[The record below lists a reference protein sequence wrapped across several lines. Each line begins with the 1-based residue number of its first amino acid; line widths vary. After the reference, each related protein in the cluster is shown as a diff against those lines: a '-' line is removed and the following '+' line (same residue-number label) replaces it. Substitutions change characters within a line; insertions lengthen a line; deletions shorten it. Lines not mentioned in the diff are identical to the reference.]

1 MNKVSVNKI
10 EDKTFT
16 LMVMFVVSV
25 FTFVIYYDSFFYGES
40 NYDDHVY
47 FDYLKTLFEHG
58 LTISVFSSVFLD
70 FVNSNWHPITVL
82 SLSID
87 YLVGNGNPVY
97 FHVTNSI
104 IHVLNATLIYIV
116 FYKLSDNK
124 LASVVTVLLFTVHPL
139 NVETVIWISE
149 RKGLLST
156 FFALSSLNFYINYKN
171 NLCLHDKFF
180 SVALFV
186 LSLLSKPTT
195 ASIPFILILLDF
207 TVFNYDRN
215 ITVKLVLLSIKDKTP
230 FFIAVSVI
238 VFFSFLAQ
246 SDTGALRD
254 LAAVPINSRIET
266 SINNVFIYISKIFIP
281 INLALYYPHEEKKI
295 YIIFLYFIFILT
307 WLLFV
312 FRYTAKSKIVT
323 FCLFFFF
330 IQIIPM
336 SGLFQTGGHSI
347 ALRYTYL
354 PSAGLFFVISVVFMR
369 LRNRA
374 ALFPML
380 FIVALSL
387 VTISINQ
394 TKVWKSH
401 LSLWEHSAKNTGLSY
416 YTAYYYAFLLVDEG
430 RINDASKY
438 FFDIIGIKNKHYSN
452 EAVTDF
458 AIKLMLHKHYI
469 EAKLILEKA
478 IKHGI
483 KGVGVYRE
491 LAVLE
496 YFYFDNKN
504 IGLWYIKSI
513 LDDFPDS
520 IKSNRVYAKMLLEQ
534 GNFDM
539 ALRVLNEIKGL
550 ESENA
555 SIDKD
560 IQVVLDEIN
569 ATKKK

>member
-1 MNKVSVNKI
+1 
-10 EDKTFT
+10 
-16 LMVMFVVSV
+16 
-25 FTFVIYYDSFFYGES
+25 
-40 NYDDHVY
+40 
-47 FDYLKTLFEHG
+47 
-58 LTISVFSSVFLD
+58 
-70 FVNSNWHPITVL
+70 
-82 SLSID
+82 
-87 YLVGNGNPVY
+87 
-97 FHVTNSI
+97 
-104 IHVLNATLIYIV
+104 
-116 FYKLSDNK
+116 
-124 LASVVTVLLFTVHPL
+124 
-139 NVETVIWISE
+139 
-149 RKGLLST
+149 
-156 FFALSSLNFYINYKN
+156 
-171 NLCLHDKFF
+171 
-180 SVALFV
+180 
-186 LSLLSKPTT
+186 
-195 ASIPFILILLDF
+195 
-207 TVFNYDRN
+207 
-215 ITVKLVLLSIKDKTP
+215 
-230 FFIAVSVI
+230 
-238 VFFSFLAQ
+238 
-246 SDTGALRD
+246 
-254 LAAVPINSRIET
+254 
-266 SINNVFIYISKIFIP
+266 
-281 INLALYYPHEEKKI
+281 
-295 YIIFLYFIFILT
+295 
-307 WLLFV
+307 
-312 FRYTAKSKIVT
+312 
-323 FCLFFFF
+323 
-330 IQIIPM
+330 M

-416 YTAYYYAFLLVDEG
+416 YTGYYYAFLLVDEG